1 MPGPEGKE
9 AAALLRQT
17 QRAAVAAL
25 VGAAGPA
32 VERALRKGGVGGQL
46 FNDGEREAVSAA
58 LASVVAAGDLLGRVR
73 AGKLMEQARG
83 GARKYGEASGPG
95 IFAAFAEGVPEAL
108 PPRAAI
114 DYFKK
119 LVPKLGADP
128 ERLAPDLERRAFT
141 LAASTEET
149 LTAKVQDLIARA
161 LESGGVSRPA
171 EDQLADLLAAAG
183 VTPQSSGYAEMVVR
197 TNSADAYNAG
207 AWQAFAEAEEEFP
220 AWEYLA
226 VADARSRPHHAARAG
241 KFFPAAVNFNEVRGT
256 EIGEVANCRCSFR
269 PVHRSEWSVLQRR
282 GRGFDSFA
290 EFVPE
295 VHVYAGF
302 TGTITDKNGRKLH
315 YQNGKRVAD
324 PDKAKAKA
332 KPEPKAKPTA
342 DSVHGEIAALL
353 GSGKRL
359 EKRHA
364 AQVAAKL
371 QTLTVAQM
379 KEVKAKLGVKAT
391 GAKAA
396 QAQAIAEKAVAAAR
410 EKAKPGKAAPTKP
423 APKAKPQTAA
433 PAPAAPKPPVAGK
446 WQSPSHEAMGQGVAA
461 ALKANPK
468 ATPDELRMAAI
479 AAARKA
485 GQKAPSFQADAVAA
499 LMTPPERSVGS
510 DPGNAP
516 NPALHD
522 NTRPELTPAEAGA
535 ARAYS
540 KAGFDVL
547 NQQLRDGG
555 VHPDIA
561 AHHEALQSAF
571 AKAGPLPEPV
581 TAYRGMRMEP
591 AAAAAFVAKL
601 KTESDGGK
609 HVRIPGYTSTTTKA
623 GELSEF
629 GSAVTLEIE
638 ARHGLDLM
646 PHSERPSERELLLN
660 HNSNFEVAGIDSRPD
675 GTHTV
680 RLRQIV

>member
-1 MPGPEGKE
+1 
-9 AAALLRQT
+9 
-17 QRAAVAAL
+17 
-25 VGAAGPA
+25 
-32 VERALRKGGVGGQL
+32 
-46 FNDGEREAVSAA
+46 
-58 LASVVAAGDLLGRVR
+58 
-73 AGKLMEQARG
+73 
-83 GARKYGEASGPG
+83 
-95 IFAAFAEGVPEAL
+95 
-108 PPRAAI
+108 
-114 DYFKK
+114 
-119 LVPKLGADP
+119 
-128 ERLAPDLERRAFT
+128 
-141 LAASTEET
+141 
-149 LTAKVQDLIARA
+149 
-161 LESGGVSRPA
+161 
-171 EDQLADLLAAAG
+171 
-183 VTPQSSGYAEMVVR
+183 
-197 TNSADAYNAG
+197 
-207 AWQAFAEAEEEFP
+207 
-220 AWEYLA
+220 
-226 VADARSRPHHAARAG
+226 
-241 KFFPAAVNFNEVRGT
+241 
-256 EIGEVANCRCSFR
+256 
-269 PVHRSEWSVLQRR
+269 
-282 GRGFDSFA
+282 
-290 EFVPE
+290 
-295 VHVYAGF
+295 
-302 TGTITDKNGRKLH
+302 
-315 YQNGKRVAD
+315 
-324 PDKAKAKA
+324 
-332 KPEPKAKPTA
+332 
-342 DSVHGEIAALL
+342 
-353 GSGKRL
+353 
-359 EKRHA
+359 
-364 AQVAAKL
+364 
-371 QTLTVAQM
+371 
-379 KEVKAKLGVKAT
+379 VKAKLGVKAT

-499 LMTPPERSVGS
+499 LVLPPERSVGS

-522 NTRPELTPAEAGA
+522 NTR
-535 ARAYS
+535 
-540 KAGFDVL
+540 
-547 NQQLRDGG
+547 
-555 VHPDIA
+555 
-561 AHHEALQSAF
+561 
-571 AKAGPLPEPV
+571 PEPV